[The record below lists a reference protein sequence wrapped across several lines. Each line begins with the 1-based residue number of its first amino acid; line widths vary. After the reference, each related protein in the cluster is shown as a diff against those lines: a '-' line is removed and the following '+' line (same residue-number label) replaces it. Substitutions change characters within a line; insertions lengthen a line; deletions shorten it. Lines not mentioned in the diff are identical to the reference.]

1 MSEKKSA
8 KKTVKK
14 TASKAAGK
22 TVKKSAKKVARKTA
36 APTSN
41 KATADESPKPAGKSI
56 FKNPPAKPAPW
67 SFGGRGGRGKDAPQG
82 KPMADAERR
91 RAMSRKVH

>member
-1 MSEKKSA
+1 MTEKKPT
-8 KKTVKK
+8 KKDVKK
-14 TASKAAGK
+14 TAKKTAKKAAKPASTK
-22 TVKKSAKKVARKTA
+22 TDAGENS
-36 APTSN
+36 
-41 KATADESPKPAGKSI
+41 KPAGKGI